1 MTERTRIARGSL
13 TGALTPRSDKRP
25 GLRGA
30 LTIEGDVTL
39 KAGSHLYVTGWIRDA
54 AGAAFVSLVIE
65 QGEGGG
71 RLR

>member
-1 MTERTRIARGSL
+1 MTARLRIARGSL
-13 TGALTPRSDKRP
+13 TGALVPRPDASP

-30 LTIEGDVTL
+30 LTIEAETTL
-39 KAGSHLYVTGWIRDA
+39 RPGARLYVTGWVRDA
-54 AGAAFVSLVIE
+54 AGVPFLSLVIE